1 MSERQRLQQYQQG
14 LIEILLTGIKET
26 HQFFRGK
33 WQYVNEPVTELQ
45 SLSILQEIKTVQ
57 KHLEKT
63 QDEI

>member
-26 HQFFRGK
+26 HQFFRGEWK
-33 WQYVNEPVTELQ
+33 YVNAPVTELQ